1 MVFSFQH
8 YLSFVERF
16 VENMLS
22 RKCLM
27 FNTSFI
33 IFNNSTKIRGVLSV
47 IFMNRTHPPTSKNV
61 MLMLQYLF
69 TTVRQRQANKQEDIQ
84 LKAVVLLLSCR
95 IMTLLFSFAPY
106 NLLKMVA
113 RNRAAPYE
121 FIRKQRATI
130 IGKPYN
136 VCQMPLE
143 VSCFCWTSDTVNK
156 PSLYIDLITAW
167 SFMAVTWS
175 ISTNSPSL
183 IHKSC
188 KLDGMDN
195 IPFPST
201 VITVLFMPFPP
212 LSAYAP
218 WFDFQKLICHA
229 PI

>member
-1 MVFSFQH
+1 MVFMVFSFQH

-22 RKCLM
+22 RKYLM

-69 TTVRQRQANKQEDIQ
+69 TTVRQRQANKQARGLQ

-106 NLLKMVA
+106 HLLKMVV

-136 VCQMPLE
+136 V
-143 VSCFCWTSDTVNK
+143 
-156 PSLYIDLITAW
+156 
-167 SFMAVTWS
+167 
-175 ISTNSPSL
+175 
-183 IHKSC
+183 
-188 KLDGMDN
+188 
-195 IPFPST
+195 
-201 VITVLFMPFPP
+201 
-212 LSAYAP
+212 
-218 WFDFQKLICHA
+218 
-229 PI
+229 

>member
-1 MVFSFQH
+1 MVFMVFSFQH

-69 TTVRQRQANKQEDIQ
+69 TTVRQRQANKQARGLQ

-167 SFMAVTWS
+167 SFMAVT
-175 ISTNSPSL
+175 
-183 IHKSC
+183 
-188 KLDGMDN
+188 
-195 IPFPST
+195 
-201 VITVLFMPFPP
+201 
-212 LSAYAP
+212 
-218 WFDFQKLICHA
+218 
-229 PI
+229 

>member
-22 RKCLM
+22 RKYLM

-69 TTVRQRQANKQEDIQ
+69 TTVRQYDSAKPTNKQEDIQ

-143 VSCFCWTSDTVNK
+143 VSCFC
-156 PSLYIDLITAW
+156 
-167 SFMAVTWS
+167 
-175 ISTNSPSL
+175 
-183 IHKSC
+183 
-188 KLDGMDN
+188 
-195 IPFPST
+195 
-201 VITVLFMPFPP
+201 
-212 LSAYAP
+212 
-218 WFDFQKLICHA
+218 
-229 PI
+229 

>member
-1 MVFSFQH
+1 MNYALIIAGGSGNRMGQDIPKQFMHVDNCPIIIHTMMAFQKH
-8 YLSFVERF
+8 PDIQGIAVVCLAGWETVLQSYANQFCITKLKWIFPGGSNGQESIHNGIYGLK
-16 VENMLS
+16 EAGCGDDDSTYS
-22 RKCLM
+22 RQYDSAK
-27 FNTSFI
+27 
-33 IFNNSTKIRGVLSV
+33 
-47 IFMNRTHPPTSKNV
+47 PT
-61 MLMLQYLF
+61 
-69 TTVRQRQANKQEDIQ
+69 NKQEDIQ

-167 SFMAVTWS
+167 SFMAVT
-175 ISTNSPSL
+175 
-183 IHKSC
+183 
-188 KLDGMDN
+188 
-195 IPFPST
+195 
-201 VITVLFMPFPP
+201 
-212 LSAYAP
+212 
-218 WFDFQKLICHA
+218 
-229 PI
+229 

>member
-1 MVFSFQH
+1 MVFMVFSFQH

-22 RKCLM
+22 RKYLM

-113 RNRAAPYE
+113 RNRAA
-121 FIRKQRATI
+121 R
-130 IGKPYN
+130 
-136 VCQMPLE
+136 M
-143 VSCFCWTSDTVNK
+143 
-156 PSLYIDLITAW
+156 SLYGSKGQQSSESHTTFAKCHWKFPVSVGLPTP
-167 SFMAVTWS
+167 S
-175 ISTNSPSL
+175 INHPCILT
-183 IHKSC
+183 
-188 KLDGMDN
+188 
-195 IPFPST
+195 
-201 VITVLFMPFPP
+201 
-212 LSAYAP
+212 LSQHGVS
-218 WFDFQKLICHA
+218 WR
-229 PI
+229 

>member
-1 MVFSFQH
+1 MVFMVFSFQH

-22 RKCLM
+22 RKYLM

-33 IFNNSTKIRGVLSV
+33 IFNNSTKIRDVLSV
-47 IFMNRTHPPTSKNV
+47 IFMYSRQYDSAKPT
-61 MLMLQYLF
+61 
-69 TTVRQRQANKQEDIQ
+69 NKQEDIQ

-167 SFMAVTWS
+167 SFMAVT
-175 ISTNSPSL
+175 
-183 IHKSC
+183 
-188 KLDGMDN
+188 
-195 IPFPST
+195 
-201 VITVLFMPFPP
+201 
-212 LSAYAP
+212 
-218 WFDFQKLICHA
+218 
-229 PI
+229 

>member
-1 MVFSFQH
+1 MVFMVFSFQH

-130 IGKPYN
+130 IGKPYS

-143 VSCFCWTSDTVNK
+143 ISCFCWTSDMGNK
-156 PSLYIDLITAW
+156 PSSYIDLITAW
-167 SFMAVTWS
+167 SFGAVTWS

-183 IHKSC
+183 IHKSF
-188 KLDGMDN
+188 KLDGMESS
-195 IPFPST
+195 PFPSM
-201 VITVLFMPFPP
+201 VITVLFMPFLP
-212 LSAYAP
+212 L
-218 WFDFQKLICHA
+218 
-229 PI
+229 

>member
-1 MVFSFQH
+1 MVFMVFSFQH

-22 RKCLM
+22 RKYLM

-69 TTVRQRQANKQEDIQ
+69 TTVRQYDSAKPTNKQEDIQ

-143 VSCFCWTSDTVNK
+143 VSCFC
-156 PSLYIDLITAW
+156 
-167 SFMAVTWS
+167 
-175 ISTNSPSL
+175 
-183 IHKSC
+183 
-188 KLDGMDN
+188 
-195 IPFPST
+195 
-201 VITVLFMPFPP
+201 
-212 LSAYAP
+212 
-218 WFDFQKLICHA
+218 
-229 PI
+229 

>member
-27 FNTSFI
+27 FNISFI

-106 NLLKMVA
+106 NLLKMVI

-201 VITVLFMPFPP
+201 VITVIFMPFPP

>member
-33 IFNNSTKIRGVLSV
+33 IFNNSTNPLQVRMSCLCFSTYSRQYDSAK
-47 IFMNRTHPPTSKNV
+47 PT
-61 MLMLQYLF
+61 
-69 TTVRQRQANKQEDIQ
+69 NKQEDIQ

-136 VCQMPLE
+136 V
-143 VSCFCWTSDTVNK
+143 
-156 PSLYIDLITAW
+156 
-167 SFMAVTWS
+167 
-175 ISTNSPSL
+175 
-183 IHKSC
+183 
-188 KLDGMDN
+188 
-195 IPFPST
+195 

-218 WFDFQKLICHA
+218 
-229 PI
+229 

>member
-1 MVFSFQH
+1 MSCLCFST
-8 YLSFVERF
+8 Y
-16 VENMLS
+16 S
-22 RKCLM
+22 RQYDSAK
-27 FNTSFI
+27 
-33 IFNNSTKIRGVLSV
+33 
-47 IFMNRTHPPTSKNV
+47 PT
-61 MLMLQYLF
+61 
-69 TTVRQRQANKQEDIQ
+69 NKQEDIQ

-95 IMTLLFSFAPY
+95 VMTILFSFAPY

-167 SFMAVTWS
+167 SFMAVAWS
-175 ISTNSPSL
+175 QSTQSTSL
-183 IHKSC
+183 IPQSFKVVG
-188 KLDGMDN
+188 KGN

-201 VITVLFMPFPP
+201 VSTRLFHHFPPFSGICPLLRFSKTYISVPFLALSPFP
-212 LSAYAP
+212 
-218 WFDFQKLICHA
+218 
-229 PI
+229 

>member
-1 MVFSFQH
+1 MVFMVFSFQH

-22 RKCLM
+22 RKYLM

-69 TTVRQRQANKQEDIQ
+69 TTVRQRQANKQARGHST
-84 LKAVVLLLSCR
+84 KGGCSSLLSCR

-167 SFMAVTWS
+167 SFMAVT
-175 ISTNSPSL
+175 
-183 IHKSC
+183 
-188 KLDGMDN
+188 
-195 IPFPST
+195 
-201 VITVLFMPFPP
+201 
-212 LSAYAP
+212 
-218 WFDFQKLICHA
+218 
-229 PI
+229 